1 MPLFDFDCRSCG
13 RRFEVLV
20 RSQDPPPVCPACG
33 GADLEKLLSGFAV
46 SSADL
51 RRASATK
58 ARRKAAVEGRRETA
72 ALDREAEAHRREDH

>member
-13 RRFEVLV
+13 HRFEALV
-20 RSQDPPPVCPACG
+20 RRQDAEPVCRVCG
-33 GADLEKLLSGFAV
+33 SADLERLPSAFAV

-51 RRASATK
+51 RQAAATK
-58 ARRKAAVEGRRETA
+58 ARRKAATEGRRQTA